1 MSYVILKQ
9 LLPSLEGTEGYD
21 EDMNYIRKCTCI
33 DNDEL
38 YIYETLS
45 ETENKRTE
53 LLSDE
58 RYSGR
63 KLKIIEI

>member
-9 LLPSLEGTEGYD
+9 LLPSLEGTEEYN
-21 EDMNYIRKCTCI
+21 EEMNYIRKCTCI

-45 ETENKRTE
+45 EAENKRTE

-58 RYSGR
+58 RYVGR